1 MTQAVIR
8 TGGKQYRVAT
18 GDTVKIEKLEGST
31 GDSVQFDQILLLSA
45 EGKVSV
51 GKPTIPGAKV
61 EGKIVDQGRG
71 PKLIIFKFKRRKR
84 YRRKNGHRQDFT
96 AVQITAITG

>member
-45 EGKVSV
+45 EGNVSV

-84 YRRKNGHRQDFT
+84 FRRKNGHRQDFT